1 MNTELTHYEL
11 PYIIPGNV
19 PEDEHPKILEKVNEL
34 LTKFEA
40 EVTSNEDLGRRK
52 FAYPINHLRHGFY
65 HTLEFDLAASNVKK
79 LEDEMKLD
87 SNVLRFLIIKKRL
100 VTEEEK
106 KEEKKV
112 IEKIAKTKIAKVE
125 KKEADKEKADKQ
137 QKEDKKKISLE
148 DLDKKLDELLDE
160 EVI

>member
-1 MNTELTHYEL
+1 MTNESTHYEL
-11 PYIIPGNV
+11 TYIIPGNV
-19 PEDEHPKILEKVNEL
+19 SEDEHPKILEKVSEL

-52 FAYPINHLRHGFY
+52 FAYPIKKLRHGFY
-65 HTLEFDLAASNVKK
+65 HSIELDLNASNVKL
-79 LEDEMKLD
+79 LEDELKLD
-87 SNVLRFLIIKKRL
+87 PNVLRFLIIKKHL
-100 VTEEEK
+100 ITEEEK

-137 QKEDKKKISLE
+137 EKEDKKKVSLE
-148 DLDKKLDELLDE
+148 DLDKKLDELLKE